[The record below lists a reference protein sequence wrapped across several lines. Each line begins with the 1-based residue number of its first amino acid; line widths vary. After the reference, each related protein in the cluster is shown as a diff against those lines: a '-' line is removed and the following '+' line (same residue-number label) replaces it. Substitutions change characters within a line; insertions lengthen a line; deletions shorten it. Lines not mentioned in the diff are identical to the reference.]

1 MKVSI
6 CVATHRR
13 IDRLHA
19 VLQDL
24 TRQRRLPDQV
34 VVVDNDAGGSARCIV
49 EQMRT
54 DNAPFRLD
62 YDVQP
67 ERNIALT
74 RNRTVA
80 LADGDWLAFID
91 DDERAPEAWLE
102 QLLDAAA
109 LYQADG
115 VLGPVDPQLPAGAPA
130 WIRRGR
136 FYDFP
141 RMRSGMQVPLNRMR
155 FGNILLRG
163 AALRA
168 EPGPFDPAYGLSTG
182 EDGDLLV
189 RLAHKG
195 ANIVWCDEAI
205 VWEPIEAKRLCL
217 RWLLARSLSG
227 GQEFARQTVNGKYG
241 PINDIGRARFFLR
254 AMLQLLIAAGLALLS
269 WPIGRHLGA
278 RWLITAS
285 ANLGK
290 LSVFLGWRYRAYA

>member
-1 MKVSI
+1 MKVSV

-13 IDRLHA
+13 TERLLA

-24 TRQRRLPDQV
+24 TRQQRLPDQV
-34 VVVDNDAGGSARCIV
+34 VVVDNDAAGSARGVI
-49 EQMRT
+49 EQLRST
-54 DNAPFRLD
+54 PAPFRLD
-62 YDVQP
+62 YDIQP

-74 RNRTVA
+74 RNRTVE

-91 DDERAPEAWLE
+91 DDERAPESWLA

-109 LYQADG
+109 SYRADG
-115 VLGPVDPQLPAGAPA
+115 VLGPVEPQVPATAPA

-141 RMRSGMQVPLNRMR
+141 RLQSGARVPLNRMR

-163 AALRA
+163 DPLRS
-168 EPGPFDPAYGLSTG
+168 EPGPFDRRYGLSTG

-189 RLAHKG
+189 RMARKG
-195 ANIVWCDEAI
+195 ANIVWCDEAM
-205 VWEPIEAKRLCL
+205 VWEPIETKRLAL

-227 GQEFARQTVNGKYG
+227 GQEFARQTINGKYG
-241 PINDIGRARFFLR
+241 PINGFGRIRFFLR
-254 AMLQLLIAAGLALLS
+254 ALLQMLIAGGLAAISL
-269 WPIGRHLGA
+269 PAGRHRA
-278 RWLITAS
+278 AAWLVTAS

-290 LSVFLGWRYRAYA
+290 LSAFWGWRYRAYA